1 MHVILSCCRRAGVPG
16 NCSFLQ
22 ERDSIHYLEDFA
34 CGPLATFWLLRSI
47 ILGQK
52 YNKNQLNPK
61 RVWDRES
68 KAKMPMDS
76 TVDFSAFYRDETGFG
91 QETTGR
97 EARTRTGKFARKA
110 SRSIKQEILI
120 SFIWTGSTSGEFWFL
135 KQEKLFGN
143 PIRRTESGRLCYVSR
158 SDLYNVD
165 TDTETDVDRAWLRN
179 TLLRHDF
186 YYVIR
191 RFLIYGM
198 C

>member
-1 MHVILSCCRRAGVPG
+1 MPDVSSCGRSSCTSFCRVVVVRVSQVIVPFFKRETVFTILKTLHVALLLLS
-16 NCSFLQ
+16 NYS
-22 ERDSIHYLEDFA
+22 D
-34 CGPLATFWLLRSI
+34 PLSLA
-47 ILGQK
+47 K
-52 YNKNQLNPK
+52 NKNQLNPK

-68 KAKMPMDS
+68 KMPMDS

-120 SFIWTGSTSGEFWFL
+120 SFLWTGSASGEFWFL

-191 RFLIYGM
+191 
-198 C
+198 